1 MEYETLYVEKE
12 ENIAIVS
19 LNRPPVNSL
28 NEKAYKEIY
37 AAFCDLEKDDNV
49 KAIILTGSG
58 EKAFAAG
65 LDVKEV
71 AGKNIPDYYAF
82 GRISKMCI
90 DKVAEIEKPTI
101 AALFGF
107 VFGGGCELAL
117 ACDLRIASEDAK
129 IGCPEINLGIIPGS
143 GGTQRL
149 PRLIGIAKAK
159 ELLYMGEAVS
169 GEEACRIGLVNRVV
183 PRDKLMEE
191 AKVWAKKLA
200 SKPKLALSLL
210 KNAIDKGMNMDLESA
225 INHENNCFVVAYVSE
240 DGREGMKAFIE
251 KRKPN
256 FKDR

>member
-28 NEKAYKEIY
+28 NERAYKEIY
-37 AAFCDLEKDDNV
+37 AVFCDLEKDDNV

-82 GRISKMCI
+82 GRISKTCI

-117 ACDLRIASEDAK
+117 ACDLRIASEDTR

-169 GEEACRIGLVNRVV
+169 GEEACRIGLVNKVV
-183 PRDKLMEE
+183 QRDKLMEE

-210 KNAIDKGMNMDLESA
+210 KNAIDKGMNMDIGSA
-225 INHENNCFVVAYVSE
+225 INYENNCFVVTYVSE